1 MCIKISIGFER
12 SGCRSDGS
20 LQVFRLVSRR
30 VAVFHLSGASGASVR
45 LRHQLAL
52 DKQEHVVLPGHAPQL
67 RGESAPT
74 EKREGPR
81 GVPSGLLFKA
91 ESPVYLP

>member
-1 MCIKISIGFER
+1 MLNTYHFSK
-12 SGCRSDGS
+12 
-20 LQVFRLVSRR
+20 
-30 VAVFHLSGASGASVR
+30 ATGASVR

-52 DKQEHVVLPGHAPQL
+52 DKQERVVLPSHAPHL
-67 RGESAPT
+67 RGESTPT

-81 GVPSGLLFKA
+81 GVPSGLLFQA